1 MNYKRKVDEIA
12 KYFKNN
18 EKSKESFRVGVE
30 LEHFIVNKETL
41 KTVSYYDLDGVK
53 DTLLKLEKLGW
64 KGKYEGEHILG
75 LSRDDLTITLEP
87 GSQLELSIKP
97 YMNIEDIERAYMSF
111 LDDIVP
117 ILDSKGQT
125 LIAAGYQPESKISDI
140 RMIPKKRYDYMFEYF
155 KSKGKYAHNMMKGTA
170 SVQVSVD
177 FSSEED
183 YKKKLRIISALSP
196 VLYAVFD
203 NSPFFEGEMTDKFC
217 QRKRIWENCDNQRCG
232 ILDSVFDDSFGYEKY
247 SEFILN
253 APPIFIDDGKSI
265 ALTGNKL
272 YKEIFNPD
280 NYSIEELE
288 HVLTMV
294 FPDVRT
300 KKYIEIRMMDAVP
313 YPLNFAAV
321 VLWKGILYNE
331 ANLNLVY
338 DHVRGLSRDDVY
350 KARLDILDEG
360 INADLKDEPIYEI
373 GKWLINLAKKDLSQR
388 EMKYLIPLEAMI
400 DNKLTPAH
408 ITKEKLSMGKREAL
422 EWCFVNNSIN
432 RGDEIWI
439 HKNLLTN
446 ILR

>member
-12 KYFKNN
+12 KYFKKY
-18 EKSKESFRVGVE
+18 EKSEKNFSIGVE
-30 LEHFIVNKETL
+30 LEHFIVDKETL
-41 KTVSYYDLDGVK
+41 KTVSYYDVDGVK
-53 DTLLKLEKLGW
+53 DTLLELVSLGW

-75 LSRDDLTITLEP
+75 LSKGDMTVTLEP

-97 YMNIEDIERAYMSF
+97 YMNIENIEKAYMSF
-111 LDDIVP
+111 LDEIIP

-125 LIAAGYQPESKISDI
+125 LITTGYQPESKISDI

-183 YKKKLRIISALSP
+183 YRKKFRIISALSP
-196 VLYAVFD
+196 ILYAMFD
-203 NSPFFEGEMTDKFC
+203 NSPFFEGEITDKFC
-217 QRKRIWENCDNQRCG
+217 LRKKIWENCDSQRCG

-265 ALTGNKL
+265 TLTGNKL

-313 YPLNFAAV
+313 YPLNFSAIA
-321 VLWKGILYNE
+321 LWKGILYNE
-331 ANLNLVY
+331 TNLKLAHDYVKT
-338 DHVRGLSRDDVY
+338 LSKDDVY
-350 KARLDILDEG
+350 KARLDITDKG
-360 INADLKDEPIYEI
+360 INAILKDEPIYEI
-373 GKWLINLAKKDLSQR
+373 GKWLINLAKEGLNQS
-388 EMKYLIPLEAMI
+388 EVKYLIPLEVMI
-400 DNKLTPAH
+400 DSRIIPAQ